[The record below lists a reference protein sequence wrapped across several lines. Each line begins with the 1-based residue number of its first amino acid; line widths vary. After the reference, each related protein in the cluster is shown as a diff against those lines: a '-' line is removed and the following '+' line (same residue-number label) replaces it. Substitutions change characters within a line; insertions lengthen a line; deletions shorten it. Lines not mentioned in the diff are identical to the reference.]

1 VILLALLT
9 EAYGGA
15 TIYPRSLR
23 HRTASASVATKGDSD
38 ESRVIVVFDV
48 VFAAVGLSAGDSV
61 LVPWS
66 LRLKSRFSRQAE
78 SLLCACASV

>member
-1 VILLALLT
+1 MLLALLA

-15 TIYPRSLR
+15 TIYLRSLR
-23 HRTASASVATKGDSD
+23 HWTASASVAAKGDSD
-38 ESRVIVVFDV
+38 ESGVIVVFDV
-48 VFAAVGLSAGDSV
+48 VFAAVGSTAGDSV

-78 SLLCACASV
+78 SLLCAYASV